1 MGRGDPGAELSI
13 SYYPLPL
20 SSLFVTAAYQD
31 PSSVSSSQ
39 DGVGRECGSPRL
51 GLRWGTRNEALVSR
65 EQPSPQV
72 LRCRCC
78 RMPSL

>member
-51 GLRWGTRNEALVSR
+51 GLR
-65 EQPSPQV
+65 
-72 LRCRCC
+72 
-78 RMPSL
+78 